1 MYRVGYIL
9 ILLLLYSC
17 NQVRKN
23 SRVSPTYFYVGS
35 NKIENYLAI
44 LKKAEKVDE
53 YVIIYSKRRWSES
66 NSLFKSIAAQSY
78 KIKRCSINNLCDF
91 NNTRSLMVIL
101 LLDANIEDFNGI
113 QGFIQRNSNI
123 VSIAVIDSMA
133 STLFFR
139 KIAYP
144 LRANDSMLSRVGVNE
159 IKISNGMNLI
169 NLPIVLV
176 NSGKLTRF
184 SEMLSASLQNP
195 TDYVISVDDSTS
207 FSIFKNVIKVYGK
220 GQMFMVK
227 HPDASTK
234 VENGLFGGENLRMS
248 VFLPGDSIIIK

>member
-17 NQVRKN
+17 NQVRKYSN
-23 SRVSPTYFYVGS
+23 VSPTYFYVGS

-44 LKKAEKVDE
+44 LKQTEKVDE
-53 YVIIYSKRRWSES
+53 YVIIYSKRRKSES
-66 NSLFKSIAAQSY
+66 SRLFKNIAAQSY
-78 KIKRCSINNLCDF
+78 KIKRYSINNISYF
-91 NNTRSLMVIL
+91 NSTRSLMVIL
-101 LLDANIEDFNGI
+101 LLDANIEDFNTI
-113 QGFIQRNSNI
+113 HDFIQKNSKI
-123 VSIAVIDSMA
+123 VSVAVTDSMA
-133 STLFFR
+133 STLLFR

-144 LRANDSMLSRVGVNE
+144 LRANDSMVSRVGVKE

-169 NLPIVLV
+169 DQPIVLV

-234 VENGLFGGENLRMS
+234 VENGLFGGENLQIS
-248 VFLPGDSIIIK
+248 VFLPGDSVIIK